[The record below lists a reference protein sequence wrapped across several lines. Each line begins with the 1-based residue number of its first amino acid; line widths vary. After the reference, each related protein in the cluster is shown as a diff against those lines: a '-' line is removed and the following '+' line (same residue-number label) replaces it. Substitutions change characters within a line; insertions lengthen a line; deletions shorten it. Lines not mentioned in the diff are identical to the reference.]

1 MEAGWLIHEAAQRT
15 RPCHVSPLVA
25 TFNQGNKVNVLQ
37 YLPAACLQGCQDDSD
52 QATDFLDQA
61 VARITLIPPDYAL
74 PAN

>member
-1 MEAGWLIHEAAQRT
+1 MK
-15 RPCHVSPLVA
+15 RPSARGPHVSPLVA
-25 TFNQGNKVNVLQ
+25 ACTQGNKVNVSQ

-61 VARITLIPPDYAL
+61 VARITVIPHDYAL

>member
-1 MEAGWLIHEAAQRT
+1 MF
-15 RPCHVSPLVA
+15 S
-25 TFNQGNKVNVLQ
+25 Q

-61 VARITLIPPDYAL
+61 VAPITLIPPDYAL